1 MFEYLNAFND
11 GLLKVLPLTTQGTE
25 TFLYM
30 MLGMAIGFAVGILPG
45 LGGATTLALMLP
57 FIYNMEPITAF
68 AFLLGSNAVTATTG
82 DITSILFGVPGEGIT
97 AATIVDG
104 HPMAKQGQAGRALGA
119 SLMSSLI
126 GAVFGA
132 FMLALAIPIVAPLV
146 LSIGSAEFFMLALL
160 GITFIASLSGEN
172 IPKGLVAGGL
182 GLVLA
187 MVGLDPIESV
197 PRFTLEGVLGIDNA
211 LFFWDGISLVAVTVG
226 LFAIP
231 EIIDLAVQGSSIARD
246 GAPTKLGG
254 VMEGV
259 KDTFRHWRLVLRCSG
274 IGAYIGLI
282 PGMGGGP
289 AQWLAYAHA
298 VQTSP
303 DKERFGKG
311 AIEGVLGPGAANNSK
326 EGGALIPTLAFGVPG
341 SVSMAILLG
350 AFIIQGIV
358 PGPDLLNPAKHL
370 TLTMSFVWIIVIT
383 NIITV
388 AICFLF
394 LNQLAKITFIKGTYL
409 IPLLLLLIYLG
420 GFAVKNSFG
429 DMMMVLLFGTI
440 GWLMVKF
447 DWQRPPLLLGLVLG
461 GIAETNLFIAS
472 RIYGY
477 SWLWHPG
484 VLVIG
489 AIILFG
495 TLYPFLQRWFNKR
508 ASSADTSEA
517 PRKLVKTRVVSVPLA
532 NRIGASVFA
541 VLILGIFAYV
551 VYQSKYGFGAFEP
564 RAALF
569 PWVVGLPCLV
579 LAIYISFTE
588 VFTAKREI
596 KVARYQVV
604 EEREIEPMVE
614 RQRTFAIG
622 CWIVGFFLAIWILGF
637 IPASAIA
644 TFLYLKFGAGERWPV
659 TLAITA
665 GCWLFFFGLFDYAL
679 QMPFPQGALFE
690 WVQIDVAVVQSF
702 FAAVR

>member
-1 MFEYLNAFND
+1 MDYLHAFNQ
-11 GLLKVLPLTTQGTE
+11 GLINILPFFTPHGTE

-30 MLGMAIGFAVGILPG
+30 MIGMGVGFCVGILPG

-57 FIYNMEPITAF
+57 FIYNMDPTTAF

-82 DITSILFGVPGEGIT
+82 DVTSVLFGVPGEGIC

-104 HPMAKQGQAGRALGA
+104 HPMAKNGEAGRALGA
-119 SLMSSLI
+119 ALMSSLV

-132 FMLALAIPIVAPLV
+132 FLLALAIPIVSPLV
-146 LSIGSAEFFMLALL
+146 LSIGSAEFFMLAVL
-160 GITFIASLSGEN
+160 GVTFVASLSGEN
-172 IPKGLVAGGL
+172 VPKGLIAGGL

-197 PRFTLEGVLGIDNA
+197 PRFTLEGILGEDNS
-211 LFFWDGISLVAVTVG
+211 LFLWDGISLVAVTVG

-231 EIIDLAVQGSSIARD
+231 EIIDLAVQNSSISRD
-246 GAPTKLGG
+246 STPAKLGG

-259 KDTFRHWRLVLRCSG
+259 KDTFRHWKLVMRCSA

-303 DKERFGKG
+303 NKERFGKG
-311 AIEGVLGPGAANNSK
+311 AVEGVLGPGAANNSK
-326 EGGALIPTLAFGVPG
+326 EGGSLIPTLAFGVPG

-370 TLTMSFVWIIVIT
+370 TLTMSFVWIIVVT

-394 LNQLAKITFIKGTYL
+394 LNQLAKVTFVKGTFL

-429 DMMMVLLFGTI
+429 DMLLVLIFGAI
-440 GWLMVKF
+440 GWFMVKF

-461 GIAETNLFIAS
+461 GIAENNLFIAS

-477 SWLWHPG
+477 SWLLHPG

-495 TLYPFLQRWFNKR
+495 TLYPYVQAWWKR
-508 ASSADTSEA
+508 RSESGDVSDMA
-517 PRKLVKTRVVSVPLA
+517 KKVEVVKTVAVPALTRVSRAL
-532 NRIGASVFA
+532 FA
-541 VLILGIFAYV
+541 LVLVGILSYV
-551 VYQSKYGFGAFEP
+551 VYQAKFGFGAWEP

-569 PWVVGLPCLV
+569 PWVIGLPSLI
-579 LAIYISFTE
+579 LAIFVLIQESLRST
-588 VFTAKREI
+588 R
-596 KVARYQVV
+596 VV
-604 EEREIEPMVE
+604 KIVDLPSVDSEPEIEPIVE
-614 RQRTFAIG
+614 RQRTLSIAG
-622 CWIVGFFLAIWILGF
+622 WIVGFFLAIWIVGF
-637 IPASAIA
+637 VPASAIA
-644 TFLYLKFGAGERWPV
+644 TFLYLKIGASERWPI

-665 GCWLFFFGLFDYAL
+665 CCWLFFYGVFSYAL
-679 QMPFPQGALFE
+679 QLPFPAGEIFSWLPPSWA
-690 WVQIDVAVVQSF
+690 QSL
-702 FAAVR
+702 